1 MIPRRLHVTRYMI
14 HVIIHSNYFAV
25 SDWLH
30 QFDGKFA
37 WRHKFK
43 PSAPSMLKKGS
54 RLSENE
60 KAELLTNNERKKCR
74 NTQNIS
80 LDVIYFL
87 RYLQGKLTS
96 VIPCREVGK
105 SLEERLRGV
114 SLLKKLQNIL
124 LEYFKFLKN

>member
-1 MIPRRLHVTRYMI
+1 MLLFIQIISPFLIGSINSMENLPG
-14 HVIIHSNYFAV
+14 VIN
-25 SDWLH
+25 
-30 QFDGKFA
+30 
-37 WRHKFK
+37 FK
-43 PSAPSMLKKGS
+43 PFATCLLKKKGS

-60 KAELLTNNERKKCR
+60 KAERLTNTERKKCR

-105 SLEERLRGV
+105 SSKERLRG
-114 SLLKKLQNIL
+114 SLLKNFEISCLNIL
-124 LEYFKFLKN
+124 IF

>member
-1 MIPRRLHVTRYMI
+1 MSHGIRSMLLFI
-14 HVIIHSNYFAV
+14 QIISPFLIGSIN
-25 SDWLH
+25 SMENLPGDIN
-30 QFDGKFA
+30 
-37 WRHKFK
+37 FK